1 MLFAIDSIIS
11 HPIEGLGAIKLCKS
25 LGPDKTF
32 CNTWVNNLA
41 IAKGTQPSQSDWG
54 NVTLSAL
61 QSISPGHELQADVAR
76 SHEVPCRQWLM
87 RSTMMVHESWYI
99 WVLDDV
105 RLWDIEV
112 IFNVTFE
119 IRLAQKLLCNVFL
132 YYCNLKLAL
141 WEPPYENQTHY
152 WITISWNVFRLC
164 GLPQAEYNQSG
175 PLANF
180 ARYGIIAPLVA
191 QLLSD
196 VLKENCWMAKG

>member
-112 IFNVTFE
+112 I
-119 IRLAQKLLCNVFL
+119 L
-132 YYCNLKLAL
+132 
-141 WEPPYENQTHY
+141 
-152 WITISWNVFRLC
+152 
-164 GLPQAEYNQSG
+164 
-175 PLANF
+175 
-180 ARYGIIAPLVA
+180 
-191 QLLSD
+191 
-196 VLKENCWMAKG
+196 M